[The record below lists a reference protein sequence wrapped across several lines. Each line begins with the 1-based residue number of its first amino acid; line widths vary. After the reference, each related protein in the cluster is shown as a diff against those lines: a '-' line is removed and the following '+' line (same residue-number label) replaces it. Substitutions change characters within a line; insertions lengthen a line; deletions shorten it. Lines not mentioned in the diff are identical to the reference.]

1 MKVTLDTNVL
11 ARVVV
16 DDAEAP
22 AQCAAAR
29 KAIGA
34 ATAVI
39 IPQVVQIELCW
50 LLESAFGLRHADI
63 ANVLRVLQSNPRIEL
78 EHRAIFDAT
87 LEQFASDAA
96 WGFADCLI
104 ATVAAR
110 HDSKVLTFDKKL
122 ARLLGSTVLR

>member
-11 ARVVV
+11 ARVVA
-16 DDAEAP
+16 DDADAP

-34 ATAVI
+34 AKAAI

-50 LLESAFGLRHADI
+50 LLESGFGLRHGEI
-63 ANVLRVLQSNPRIEL
+63 VNVLRVLQSNPRIEL
-78 EHRAIFDAT
+78 EHKAIFDAT

-110 HDSKVLTFDKKL
+110 HDSKLLTFDKKL
-122 ARLLGSTVLR
+122 ARLIGSTVLR

>member
-50 LLESAFGLRHADI
+50 LLESAFGLRHAEI
-63 ANVLRVLQSNPRIEL
+63 VNVLRVLQANPRTEL

-87 LEQFASDAA
+87 LKQFASDAA

-104 ATVAAR
+104 ATVAAK

>member
-34 ATAVI
+34 AKAVI

-50 LLESAFGLRHADI
+50 LLESAFGLRRAEI
-63 ANVLRVLQSNPRIEL
+63 VNVLRVLQSNPRIEL

-87 LEQFASDAA
+87 LEQFASNVA

>member
-16 DDAEAP
+16 DDAAAT

-50 LLESAFGLRHADI
+50 LLESAFGLRHAEI
-63 ANVLRVLQSNPRIEL
+63 VNVLRVLQANPRTEL

-87 LEQFASDAA
+87 LKQFAGDAA

-104 ATVAAR
+104 ATVAAK